1 MVMNSITSQTKL
13 LKLIN
18 NLKYDVVEILGK
30 TALYSDS
37 DFALTGLMLG
47 TGKLHVYKLRGGLNG
62 DPFEPAAVE
71 TGVVVANYCGCV
83 LTDGDLGIDP
93 KVGYLPLGEDDYTYT
108 PESFPPEMTIPE
120 FLAREKTDQYDKFID
135 ILKGEKR

>member
-1 MVMNSITSQTKL
+1 MVMNTISSQKKL
-13 LKLIN
+13 LELIN

-30 TALYSDS
+30 TVLYSDS

-47 TGKLHVYKLRGGLNG
+47 TGKLHVYKLRGGQYD

-71 TGVVVANYCGCV
+71 DGVVVVNYCGCV
-83 LTDGDLGIDP
+83 LTDEDLGVDP
-93 KVGYLPLGEDDYTYT
+93 NVGYLPLGEDDYTYT
-108 PESFPPEMTIPE
+108 PDEMTIPE

>member
-18 NLKYDVVEILGK
+18 DLKYDAVEILGK

-37 DFALTGLMLG
+37 DFALTGLMVG
-47 TGKLHVYKLRGGLNG
+47 TGKLHVYKLRGGQYD

-71 TGVVVANYCGCV
+71 TGIVAVNYCGCV
-83 LTDGDLGIDP
+83 LTDEDLGIDP
-93 KVGYLPLGEDDYTYT
+93 KVGYLPLGEDDYGYT
-108 PESFPPEMTIPE
+108 PDRMTIPE
-120 FLAREKTDQYDKFID
+120 FLAREKTDQYDKLID

>member
-1 MVMNSITSQTKL
+1 MVMNTISSQKKL

-62 DPFEPAAVE
+62 DPFEPASVE
-71 TGVVVANYCGCV
+71 DGVVVANYCGCI
-83 LTDGDLGIDP
+83 LTDEDLGIDP
-93 KVGYLPLGEDDYTYT
+93 KIRYLPLGKDDYTYT
-108 PESFPPEMTIPE
+108 PDEMTIPE
-120 FLAREKTDQYDKFID
+120 FLAREKTDQYDKLID